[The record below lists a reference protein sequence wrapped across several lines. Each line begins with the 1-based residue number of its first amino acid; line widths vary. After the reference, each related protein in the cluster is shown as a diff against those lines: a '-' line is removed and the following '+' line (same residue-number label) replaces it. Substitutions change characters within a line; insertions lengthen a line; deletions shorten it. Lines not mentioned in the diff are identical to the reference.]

1 MISFSIYVYNP
12 FHFPLLKYETNSTH
26 EKLIVISGITHL
38 KINRLN
44 EHRFSKNRYSLEEEE
59 EKEEEG
65 SKKGG
70 TRTNAR

>member
-1 MISFSIYVYNP
+1 MK
-12 FHFPLLKYETNSTH
+12 HSTH
-26 EKLIVISGITHL
+26 EKLVVTSGITHL

-59 EKEEEG
+59 EEEG

-70 TRTNAR
+70 TRDVRRSHSREKVSSQPPL

>member
-1 MISFSIYVYNP
+1 MK
-12 FHFPLLKYETNSTH
+12 HSTH
-26 EKLIVISGITHL
+26 EKLIVTSGI

-59 EKEEEG
+59 EEEG

-70 TRTNAR
+70 TRDVRRSHSREKVSSQPPL